1 MDGTEKKAVADGALG
16 VLDIARIVQC
26 IPHRFPFLLIDRVV
40 EVERNVGAV
49 GIKNVS
55 INEHFFAGHFPGH
68 PVMPGVLIIESMAQ
82 TAAVLVVETL
92 GPGSEGKLVYFMM
105 IEGAKFRRPV
115 YPGDQ
120 MRIHVRK
127 ERNRGSVWKFTAE
140 AKVDGLVVAEAA
152 FGAMIRDARAAGEG

>member
-1 MDGTEKKAVADGALG
+1 MDATGNKQGATTSLG

-40 EVERNVGAV
+40 EVEKNVGAV
-49 GIKNVS
+49 GIKNVT

-92 GPGSEGKLVYFMM
+92 GPESEGKLVYFMM

-115 YPGDQ
+115 HPGDQ
-120 MRIHVRK
+120 MRIHVKK
-127 ERNRGSVWKFTAE
+127 ERNRGSVWKFAAE
-140 AKVDGLVVAEAA
+140 AKVDGVVVAEPTFA
-152 FGAMIRDARAAGEG
+152 AMIRDARVAEEG